1 MTVHHLVERE
11 RARLRAAYVL
21 AGVALAAAVTCGLV
35 SFGVLVL
42 GRARWLALPRV
53 VPFVVWGAVVAA
65 DAAIAWWTWT
75 RLRRVAARSRVAAE
89 IEREQSLR
97 AGSLRGA
104 LEVGESGALGRHA
117 AEHIAARLQ
126 SRGRS
131 LAPTVQRRARRRLLE
146 GAAAA
151 VGAALLLGWLAPA
164 FDDGL
169 LALLLPVRAWRGTL
183 LPRPEFRALPS
194 QVVRGDRLELR
205 IFAPRR
211 AAVRVVRRFPG
222 EAWKTLDVP
231 VSARDGIARA
241 VLGPVTGDLLLV
253 ATDGR
258 TETDTAVVR
267 VTDRP
272 FVGAVS
278 MRANYPA
285 YLGRAPEGLPVG
297 EPARVPQGTRVEISG
312 RASTTLTSVQ
322 LRAEGATIA
331 LRPDGHA
338 FSGQLEARRSGRWTW
353 AATGI
358 NGPIADLPLPLELE
372 VVVDSAPRVAVVSPT
387 TDTIVAVDDDVPLQI
402 TASDDHGLVSVDLQ
416 SWRQPAG
423 GPAQPTIVQRLA
435 SGPST
440 VWSGTADLDLAPRGL
455 QPGDVLHLKAVAVD
469 NSPWAQRGESRE
481 LLLKIPTMEER
492 RSLARAAADSAVK
505 AVTSAAA
512 AERSLEQRT
521 SEMARERERSSS
533 GQSASS
539 NATSAEAKER
549 AMSYENAQRSRAV
562 AQDQKALLDRVKNL
576 QQQASQL
583 AQQLKQA
590 GAMDSSLA
598 RQLREAQAL
607 LQQAL
612 TPDLLAQMQKLEDA
626 TRQLSGDDA
635 RQALKDLAAMQQ
647 RLREQLEKSAEM
659 LKRAAYEGSMQ
670 TLHDEA
676 KEIAQRERR
685 LADSAAA
692 LPKDEQQ
699 ARAGQLADRADRLTQ
714 DMRQLQERL
723 QKDNAEP
730 GAQRAD
736 AARKHSQTSEEEMR
750 AAAGKR
756 GQSGEQG
763 ASGERKAGGEKTA
776 AAQQKA
782 SGQKSAA
789 GQKSAGGQQS
799 AAGEQAPGGQQT
811 AGGEQSGSMSSQ
823 AGAAASQMDQ
833 AAQAMQEA
841 RDAQVQAWKKEL
853 TGELDRAVQEL
864 LEMSRQESALEQKVR
879 SGQGKP
885 EDLRGQQSAVHE
897 GVQQTEQALQREARK
912 TSLLSSRS
920 QRAMSDAAQKVA
932 DATQSLS
939 GQRGDAQA
947 AGSLGDAAD
956 ALNRA
961 AASLA
966 RDREKA
972 NTASSAS
979 GFAEML
985 QQMQEMAKKQGG
997 INAQAQGL
1005 MPMPGGQPSS
1015 AMQATARAL
1024 ARQQRQIAQQL
1035 DDLGESAGGDR
1046 AAQMAKEAR
1055 QLADALESGRV
1066 DASTLARQQQLF
1078 RRLLDAGRSLEK
1090 DEREDNGKREAQAA
1104 VGAEA
1109 QLPTNTNATGRAA
1122 QKFREPT
1129 WNELRGLTPDE
1140 RRAILDYFK
1149 RINGEP

>member
-1 MTVHHLVERE
+1 MTVGHLVDRE

-21 AGVALAAAVTCGLV
+21 AGVALAAATTCGLV

-53 VPFVVWGAVVAA
+53 LPFAVWVAVLAA
-65 DAAIAWWTWT
+65 DTAVAWWTFT
-75 RLRRVAARSRVAAE
+75 RLRRVAARGRVAAA
-89 IEREQSLR
+89 IEREQALR
-97 AGSLRGA
+97 AGSLRGI
-104 LEVGESGALGRHA
+104 LEVGDSGALGRHA
-117 AEHIAARLQ
+117 ADHMARRLEGA
-126 SRGRS
+126 GRT
-131 LAPTVQRRARRRLLE
+131 LAPDVQRRARRRVLAGVL
-146 GAAAA
+146 AAA
-151 VGAALLLGWLAPA
+151 GAGLLLGWLAPA

-183 LPRPEFRALPS
+183 LPKPEFRALPA
-194 QVVRGDRLELR
+194 QIVRGEPLELR

-211 AAVRVVRRFPG
+211 TALRLERRSPG
-222 EAWKTLDVP
+222 EAWKALDVSVNP
-231 VSARDGIARA
+231 ADGIARA
-241 VLGPVTGDLLLV
+241 HLGAVTGDLLLV

-258 TETDTAVVR
+258 SSTDTAIVR

-278 MRANYPA
+278 MRAVYPS

-312 RASTTLTSVQ
+312 RASTLLSTIE
-322 LRAEGATIA
+322 LRRDREIIA
-331 LRPDGHA
+331 LRADGRA
-338 FSGQLEARRSGRWTW
+338 FNGQVEARQSGRWTW
-353 AATGI
+353 AATGV
-358 NGPIADLPLPLELE
+358 NGPITDLPLPLELE
-372 VVVDSAPRVAVVSPT
+372 VVPDSAPRVDVVSPS
-387 TDTIVAVDDDVPLQI
+387 TDTIVAVDDQVPLQI
-402 TASDDHGLVSVDLQ
+402 TASDDHGLASVDLE
-416 SWRQPAG
+416 SWRQSAAGQTQPAM
-423 GPAQPTIVQRLA
+423 VQRLA
-435 SGPST
+435 SAQAT
-440 VWSGTADLDLAPRGL
+440 VWSGTTNLDLAPRGL
-455 QPGDVLHLKAVAVD
+455 EAGDVLHLKVVAVD

-481 LLLKIPTMEER
+481 LLLKVPTMEER
-492 RSLARAAADSAVK
+492 RTLARAAADSAVK
-505 AVTSAAA
+505 AVTAAA
-512 AERSLEQRT
+512 SAERSLEQRT

-533 GQSASS
+533 SRSASS
-539 NATSAEAKER
+539 SSASSGGAKDD

-562 AQDQKALLDRVKNL
+562 AQDQKALLDRVKSL
-576 QQQASQL
+576 QQQAAQL
-583 AQQLKQA
+583 AQQLRQA

-598 RQLREAQAL
+598 RQLREAQAM

-692 LPKDEQQ
+692 LPKDDQQ
-699 ARAGQLADRADRLTQ
+699 AKARQLADRADRLTQ
-714 DMRQLQERL
+714 DMKSLQERL

-736 AARKHSQTSEEEMR
+736 AARKHAQASEEEMR
-750 AAAGKR
+750 AAADGARAGKQGSTGTR
-756 GQSGEQG
+756 QDAAGSQSGRDGQQSEAG
-763 ASGERKAGGEKTA
+763 ASGG
-776 AAQQKA
+776 
-782 SGQKSAA
+782 
-789 GQKSAGGQQS
+789 
-799 AAGEQAPGGQQT
+799 
-811 AGGEQSGSMSSQ
+811 MSSQ
-823 AGAAASQMDQ
+823 AASAASQMEQ
-833 AAQAMQEA
+833 AAQAMQDA
-841 RDAQVQAWKKEL
+841 RDSQVQAWKKEL

-879 SGQGKP
+879 SGQGSAA
-885 EDLRGQQSAVHE
+885 EVRGQQSAVHE
-897 GVQQTEQALQREARK
+897 GVQQTQQALQREAQK

-920 QRAMSDAAQKVA
+920 QHAMAEAGQKVGE
-932 DATQSLS
+932 ATQSLS
-939 GQRGDAQA
+939 GQHGDADA
-947 AGSLGDAAD
+947 ANSLGEAAD

-985 QQMQEMAKKQGG
+985 QEMQELAKRQGG

-1005 MPMPGGQPSS
+1005 LPMPGGQPSA
-1015 AMQATARAL
+1015 AMMATARAL

-1035 DDLGESAGGDR
+1035 DDLGSNAGGDR

-1055 QLADALESGRV
+1055 QLADALEGGRV

-1104 VGAEA
+1104 TGAEA
-1109 QLPTNTNATGRAA
+1109 LLPTNTNATGRAA